1 MNQDRLNVLLN
12 TPRMF
17 WVELK
22 NENTTAGLFDFI
34 QKYLNENS
42 VGVEVGSFQGV
53 SSEMFALCVGHLT
66 CVDPFAIGDPEI
78 DKHLSDAEIVFDE
91 MSKDYNNI
99 TKLKLTS
106 IEAAKLFPDNSL
118 DFVYI
123 DGMHDYQNCRAD
135 IEVWYPKIK
144 EGGIVAGHDHNYP
157 DVASAVRDTI
167 KSVEIF
173 SDYTWAHVK

>member
-1 MNQDRLNVLLN
+1 MNQDRVNVLLN

-17 WVELK
+17 WVELSK
-22 NENTTAGLFDFI
+22 ENTTAGLLDFI
-34 QKYLNENS
+34 RKYLDENS

-53 SSEMFALCVGHLT
+53 SSEMFALFVGHLT

-91 MSKDYNNI
+91 MAKGYPNI

-106 IEAAKLFPDNSL
+106 FEAAKLFPDASI

-123 DGMHDYQNCRAD
+123 DGMHDYVNCR
-135 IEVWYPKIK
+135 
-144 EGGIVAGHDHNYP
+144 
-157 DVASAVRDTI
+157 
-167 KSVEIF
+167 
-173 SDYTWAHVK
+173 